1 MRQPKSVNRKSRG
14 QNTSRA
20 EHPPTHPDD
29 VLPVVAQHVLS
40 LLNLS
45 ESDKRL
51 GASRTK
57 KWSSR
62 KKRDA
67 VDEVLLA
74 ELKEEEPQWVDYQQ
88 DEFAVK
94 MQGG

>member
-1 MRQPKSVNRKSRG
+1 MCC
-14 QNTSRA
+14 
-20 EHPPTHPDD
+20 
-29 VLPVVAQHVLS
+29 VLS

-94 MQGG
+94 MQVADSIFDQLMAETALKLTGITSKKQSKPS